1 MIPVRFEDF
10 LAQRTPGIP
19 REGDRCTACLKG
31 KPISV
36 DGYCRECLRYHH
48 GWDEAEEKVVE
59 ATIGGAVKGALE
71 FGCSSELIFLAVH
84 RAIECHREEVE
95 DQIVREMSAS
105 SERHLREAS

>member
-1 MIPVRFEDF
+1 MTPIRFEDY

-48 GWDEAEEKVVE
+48 GWDEAEEKVVD
-59 ATIGGAVKGALE
+59 ALIGGAITAALE
-71 FGCSSELIFLAVH
+71 LGTSSELITLAVH
-84 RAIECHREEVE
+84 RAIQRHHERVE
-95 DQIVREMSAS
+95 DEIVAGITAVH
-105 SERHLREAS
+105 ERRLREAS